1 MYITRPH
8 VKGYFLE
15 LTANTPQQ
23 LRHTNMSAVLSV
35 MRRSGALTGTD
46 LIEATGLARAT
57 VIAVCDDLIGAGW
70 VHELPSQRTAIQ
82 KGRPARVF
90 EFDARAGV
98 VVGLDFGVAKTTA
111 LVADLRGK
119 ILAKATESLGEFT
132 APDSERLASIDAA
145 IQTAL
150 AAAGVT
156 PDAVLVAGLGIAA
169 PVDRKGNISHSQP
182 FWENFDIGIQET
194 LRDRY
199 GWPVLLANDANL
211 AAMAERWM
219 GAGAG
224 VDDLAVMLAGERIG
238 FGLMESGRLLHGA
251 SGRTG
256 EVGLLHLVEGVG
268 TPEGIALLAREM
280 AVEACKKGAPQTLL
294 TSLTTGTDTSTAAGP
309 EDASI
314 DGDAVGGDGGIS
326 AEAVFDAAARGDKV
340 AGHILD
346 TIARRM
352 ARVIALIATFNDPE
366 LVVIGGA
373 VAASSAVMLPTLQ
386 QELAK
391 FMPNPPRVAVSTL
404 GDAIVTLGAVRLALD
419 YVERNAL
426 DLVPG
431 S

>member
-1 MYITRPH
+1 M
-8 VKGYFLE
+8 E

-57 VIAVCDDLIGAGW
+57 VIAVCDDLIRAGW
-70 VHELPSQRTAIQ
+70 VRELPSQRLAVQ

-111 LVADLRGK
+111 LVADLRGH
-119 ILAKATESLGEFT
+119 ILAKATERLGEFT
-132 APDSERLASIDAA
+132 APDSERLASIDKA
-145 IQTAL
+145 ITTAL

-169 PVDRKGNISHSQP
+169 PVDRQGNISHSQP
-182 FWENFDIGIQET
+182 FWESFDIGIQET
-194 LRDRY
+194 LRGRY
-199 GWPVLLANDANL
+199 GWPVLLGNDANL

-251 SGRTG
+251 SGRSG

-280 AVEACKKGAPQTLL
+280 AAEACRNGAPETLL
-294 TSLTTGTDTSTAAGP
+294 TAVAASGGAGAGSS
-309 EDASI
+309 DD
-314 DGDAVGGDGGIS
+314 DGEGAGIG
-326 AEAVFDAAARGDKV
+326 AQAVFAAAARGDKV
-340 AGHILD
+340 AQQILD
-346 TIARRM
+346 AIARRM

-373 VAASSAVMLPTLQ
+373 VAASSSVMLKTLQ
-386 QELAK
+386 EELAK

-419 YVERNAL
+419 YVEHNAL

-431 S
+431 G